1 MVSKRRWKCGDRPI
15 TDTELNIAQHFELIR
30 DCCGDRPEAI
40 ESLEFIF
47 NEINRIHNQLL
58 SISGWREGA
67 LEALTLACGGRYEP

>member
-15 TDTELNIAQHFELIR
+15 TDTELNIAQHFELISILKENT
-30 DCCGDRPEAI
+30 EALASVEHI
-40 ESLEFIF
+40 I